1 MVLNNFYILQAQHI
15 HSRDRIRKQLERCS
29 SLSIAG
35 HGLTFVSG
43 GLTTPDEQTSGSD
56 PDFTP

>member
-29 SLSIAG
+29 SASIAG
-35 HGLTFVSG
+35 HGLTVVSG
-43 GLTTPDEQTSGSD
+43 GLTTPDQGEVPQ
-56 PDFTP
+56 